1 MSDVYTNTMG
11 HVMVVAPTSS
21 GQLKALADSK
31 SIAFAD
37 DLDVKSVLTRWVFAD
52 FPMGTL
58 TDEWGN
64 RYDHQV
70 HSLLSGTLAE
80 GREFL
85 ETLSELGC
93 VVEEASEF
101 FVPFQKLDLSSV
113 QSSDALRT
121 EHSRAF
127 ALARRGRK
135 SIAAIVTDIRDSG
148 LLGS

>member
-11 HVMVVAPTSS
+11 HVMVVAPTPN
-21 GQLKALADSK
+21 GQLKALAESK

-37 DLDVKSVLTRWVFAD
+37 DLDVKPVLTRWVFAD
-52 FPMGTL
+52 FPIGTL

-70 HSLLSGTLAE
+70 HSLLSGTLTE

-85 ETLSELGC
+85 EMLSELGC

-101 FVPFQKLDLSSV
+101 FVPFQKLDLASA
-113 QSSDALRT
+113 QSSDAIRT
-121 EHSRAF
+121 EHPRAF
-127 ALARRGRK
+127 TLARRARK
-135 SIAAIVTDIRDSG
+135 SISAIVTDIRDS
-148 LLGS
+148 SVIN